1 MVAHF
6 IYSENI
12 QEQRKIRISQL
23 IQNVQYIHI
32 GKFVFVS
39 AHVHFCYIKRVTFD
53 VQSVLRQQA
62 KSQESSLDEKN
73 RKAARQQ
80 DRKDRMAARQEGS
93 KTGRQQDRKTAR
105 QQDIENCL
113 F

>member
-80 DRKDRMAARQEGS
+80 DRKTGWQQDRKVARQEGS
-93 KTGRQQDRKTAR
+93 KTGRQQDNR
-105 QQDIENCL
+105 I
-113 F
+113 